1 MLLQHE
7 SAETVDD
14 IYEQYCIIKT
24 TLMKDS
30 DQYFTMI
37 FGLIARAQEEQ
48 YVEVLPETK
57 AYAFKFMENSEEI
70 YVMVFY
76 RMLTYFLNE
85 EKMKD
90 LLDSSRKNL
99 KQMLDNLQDN
109 LEG

>member
-1 MLLQHE
+1 
-7 SAETVDD
+7 
-14 IYEQYCIIKT
+14 
-24 TLMKDS
+24 
-30 DQYFTMI
+30 
-37 FGLIARAQEEQ
+37 
-48 YVEVLPETK
+48 
-57 AYAFKFMENSEEI
+57 MENSEEI